1 MPEVENYKELKFRR
15 AAGKVWVRGIRYL
28 KQDVNGE
35 KEVVRMGLNCSRKM
49 VPHFFGKCSTFGRD
63 ARQIF
68 AARYTS

>member
-1 MPEVENYKELKFRR
+1 M
-15 AAGKVWVRGIRYL
+15 RGIKYL

-49 VPHFFGKCSTFGRD
+49 VPHFFGNCSTFGRD